1 MSLVMLFD
9 SQCVL
14 CSGTVRFVLAHERGH
29 SIAFAG
35 TSGEAGRALAARH
48 GMNEAD
54 LDASFVLIEG
64 DRALT
69 RSDAALRLA
78 RELRAPW
85 SWLGAL
91 RLIPRP
97 VRDAA
102 YSWVARHRYR
112 LFGRLDAC
120 FLPAPEQRARFL
132 H

>member
-1 MSLVMLFD
+1 MLFD